1 MSIIAKER
9 GAICVTKRSKPIR
22 ANMADSGRCQAA
34 TSCPRKEPIRS
45 LLSLC
50 STVCYGM
57 FCLGHPYRGLTW
69 HNPCRTRDRLG
80 PALFGRSHRVDV
92 PLRTSH
98 IRHLKASALF
108 LKVHTLQSQY
118 PSSDDGFGCR
128 FGLKK
133 RGE

>member
-1 MSIIAKER
+1 M
-9 GAICVTKRSKPIR
+9 G
-22 ANMADSGRCQAA
+22 
-34 TSCPRKEPIRS
+34 
-45 LLSLC
+45 
-50 STVCYGM
+50 
-57 FCLGHPYRGLTW
+57 
-69 HNPCRTRDRLG
+69 CRIVR
-80 PALFGRSHRVDV
+80 PAEGTPGWPGGGVSSHRVEV

-133 RGE
+133 REV

>member
-1 MSIIAKER
+1 MW
-9 GAICVTKRSKPIR
+9 
-22 ANMADSGRCQAA
+22 AA
-34 TSCPRKEPIRS
+34 
-45 LLSLC
+45 
-50 STVCYGM
+50 
-57 FCLGHPYRGLTW
+57 
-69 HNPCRTRDRLG
+69 
-80 PALFGRSHRVDV
+80 ALFTLLRAPRDGREEMSSHRVEV

-133 RGE
+133 REV